1 MIINSFAA
9 SCNGKTSCRILPS
22 RLNLANCGGL
32 AANYLHVDYVCA
44 QSNSSESVLTSTIT
58 TTSTSDNAPTSIIT
72 TNTTLVTN
80 SATITDAVNN
90 TTSNPNYIQFID
102 FCPGIGK
109 NIDCSATGDLIY
121 LTDAFYGISSET
133 PAVCAYK

>member
-1 MIINSFAA
+1 MKQITTTTATQSTTTTTT
-9 SCNGKTSCRILPS
+9 KP
-22 RLNLANCGGL
+22 NL
-32 AANYLHVDYVCA
+32 
-44 QSNSSESVLTSTIT
+44 TFT
-58 TTSTSDNAPTSIIT
+58 TTSTSNPTT
-72 TNTTLVTN
+72 T
-80 SATITDAVNN
+80 I
-90 TTSNPNYIQFID
+90 SNFSLSMD